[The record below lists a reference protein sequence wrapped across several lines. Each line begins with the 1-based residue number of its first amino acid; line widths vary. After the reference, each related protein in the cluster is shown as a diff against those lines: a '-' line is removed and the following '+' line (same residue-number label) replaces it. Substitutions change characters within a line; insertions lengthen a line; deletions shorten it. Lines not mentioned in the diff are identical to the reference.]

1 MIEVLETDS
10 PKGGLEEPGWSK
22 VSADDRPESWHAL
35 ELTYPDGGVRRVFLA
50 RGWSDL
56 QVAPTRVGDSTIVVL
71 NGWAYVL
78 LPSKEILPVPCAGA
92 SFETFMLCPRGA
104 ILTYSICV
112 AVITTE
118 GTIFYDSSVAD
129 DDFEVL
135 SADEHTMYC
144 TGIHK
149 VRCQEETWEIKFD
162 DIPEF
167 KNPERS

>member
-1 MIEVLETDS
+1 MIDIREVDY
-10 PKGGLEEPGWSK
+10 PQGGLLDKEWSK
-22 VSADDRPESWHAL
+22 VSTDTRPESWHAL
-35 ELTYPDGGVRRVFLA
+35 ELTYPDGDVRRVFLA

-56 QVAPTRVGDSTIVVL
+56 QVAPTGVGDSTIVVL

-78 LPSKEILPVPCAGA
+78 LPSKEILPVPCAGP
-92 SFETFMLCPRGA
+92 SFERFMLCPRGA

-118 GTIFYDSSVAD
+118 GTILYDGSVAH
-129 DDFEVL
+129 DDFEVI
-135 SADEHTMYC
+135 SAHEHAMYC

-149 VRCQEETWEIKFD
+149 VRYQEETWEIKFD

-167 KNPERS
+167 KNPERF